1 MVLSELLWKLILDTC
16 ILWGREVT
24 EAKLQ
29 ETQDAAPVTGEAH
42 ISQDVIRDETPGPGL
57 GRW

>member
-1 MVLSELLWKLILDTC
+1 MET
-16 ILWGREVT
+16 
-24 EAKLQ
+24 KLQ

-42 ISQDVIRDETPGPGL
+42 ISQNRIRDETLGPGL